1 LYQNVYYESRKNRV
15 HIWDDK
21 NGHVVVP
28 YKRYAYVKDSY
39 GTHVSL
45 YGDKLKK
52 LYHWKKGTS
61 GLYESDINPETRT
74 LIDTYTDSEE
84 PSVGHVI
91 MIIDIEVEVTEGFPS
106 PQRAP
111 NKITSIAIHDSVTDE
126 YFCFVLDEKLILDG
140 DFGKNVTVES
150 FQTEYELL
158 QRFFVKY
165 LEIKKGLSWDKPFSY
180 IFI

>member
-1 LYQNVYYESRKNRV
+1 MYQNVYYESRKNRV

-45 YGDKLKK
+45 YGEKLKK
-52 LYHWKKGTS
+52 LYSWKKGTS

-74 LIDTYTDSEE
+74 LIDTYKESEQ

-91 MIIDIEVEVTEGFPS
+91 MIIDIEVEVTE
-106 PQRAP
+106 
-111 NKITSIAIHDSVTDE
+111 
-126 YFCFVLDEKLILDG
+126 
-140 DFGKNVTVES
+140 
-150 FQTEYELL
+150 
-158 QRFFVKY
+158 
-165 LEIKKGLSWDKPFSY
+165 
-180 IFI
+180 

>member
-21 NGHVVVP
+21 SGHVVVP

-84 PSVGHVI
+84 PSVGHV
-91 MIIDIEVEVTEGFPS
+91 M
-106 PQRAP
+106 
-111 NKITSIAIHDSVTDE
+111 
-126 YFCFVLDEKLILDG
+126 KLQK
-140 DFGKNVTVES
+140 DFQVHKGHRIR
-150 FQTEYELL
+150 LL
-158 QRFFVKY
+158 LLLFTIV
-165 LEIKKGLSWDKPFSY
+165 
-180 IFI
+180 